1 MNRCVWFLLL
11 LCAVDARTAG
21 AQAVGEGTAT
31 SVMDASLAGM
41 PIAASVGS
49 RVEEARRHI
58 LAMNLEAVD
67 RALDMRSLSVDEA
80 ALVGWTR
87 ELARLLELLVA
98 DSSSDYDAFLERNER
113 LYEQVDEAPGT
124 AWRHWLL
131 GEISLQRTWARS
143 KRGDAFKAAWS
154 ARRALGHLERAR
166 VLDPGLIEPLK
177 GLGLLHMGIGA
188 LPDRF
193 RRVLGWFGIE
203 GSLDQGLA
211 ELVQARDASVW
222 NRQEAAVL
230 LATVDKFG
238 FPSPVDAAEVYAEL
252 WAASPGSP
260 LIGLSYA
267 DVLIRERQ
275 PVEALAV
282 LDATS
287 DPSGTV
293 HYLIW
298 YRGEALYRLGHCPQ
312 AEAAFAEYERIHK
325 GASLKL
331 AGRLLA
337 GQCAELGGRR
347 QEAESWYAR
356 IVGERG
362 FAEELAA
369 QRRAA
374 RLLESPMTE
383 GEKDLLRAWG
393 SFDSGRDSTAM
404 AQFSALVESRHE
416 TSHVRAEATY
426 GVARVFHETGETS
439 EAITWYERTLAE
451 AADPLAK
458 WHGFA
463 RMHLVELYL
472 DSGHEQRALS
482 TLSDLHAMEEAYDYR
497 SSVENRVRFLI
508 TD

>member
-1 MNRCVWFLLL
+1 M
-11 LCAVDARTAG
+11 
-21 AQAVGEGTAT
+21 
-31 SVMDASLAGM
+31 
-41 PIAASVGS
+41 
-49 RVEEARRHI
+49 
-58 LAMNLEAVD
+58 
-67 RALDMRSLSVDEA
+67 
-80 ALVGWTR
+80 
-87 ELARLLELLVA
+87 
-98 DSSSDYDAFLERNER
+98 
-113 LYEQVDEAPGT
+113 
-124 AWRHWLL
+124 
-131 GEISLQRTWARS
+131 
-143 KRGDAFKAAWS
+143 
-154 ARRALGHLERAR
+154 
-166 VLDPGLIEPLK
+166 
-177 GLGLLHMGIGA
+177 
-188 LPDRF
+188 
-193 RRVLGWFGIE
+193 
-203 GSLDQGLA
+203 
-211 ELVQARDASVW
+211 
-222 NRQEAAVL
+222 

-267 DVLIRERQ
+267 DVLIREWQ